1 LTVLQRRRTRLEAT
15 RHAVLRDSVLPLPEP
30 VSAIDDY
37 YDDDPARMAEFD
49 RVIGAEIAAELTE
62 LAQERALH
70 AVFLPHDNSVV
81 SAPCVSRST
90 RIHHQEAAR
99 QVIVMLGTPYTLSQ
113 MS

>member
-70 AVFLPHDNSVV
+70 AVF
-81 SAPCVSRST
+81 SRTITLLCRRPVCHAQRGLTT
-90 RIHHQEAAR
+90 RRLRAR
-99 QVIVMLGTPYTLSQ
+99 
-113 MS
+113 